1 MTEHDI
7 SPHRTSEHHTTTPG
21 IADTPG
27 IPGITGITD
36 TPGIAAT
43 RGVADDGELRAR
55 ALKRLKDKRD
65 LKAHLL
71 AYVTVNLLLVGI
83 WAAAGGGFF
92 WPVFPILGWGIGVA
106 FHVWDV
112 VSPEPGPREVEAEME
127 RLRTRGR

>member
-1 MTEHDI
+1 VITMTEHDI

-27 IPGITGITD
+27 IPGI
-36 TPGIAAT
+36 PGIAAT
-43 RGVADDGELRAR
+43 RGVADDSELRAR

-106 FHVWDV
+106 FHIWDV

>member
-1 MTEHDI
+1 VITMTEHNI
-7 SPHRTSEHHTTTPG
+7 SPHQISEQDTTSP
-21 IADTPG
+21 
-27 IPGITGITD
+27 
-36 TPGIAAT
+36 
-43 RGVADDGELRAR
+43 RVADDNELRTR

-83 WAAAGGGFF
+83 WAAAGGVFF
-92 WPVFPILGWGIGVA
+92 WPFFPILGWGIGVA

>member
-7 SPHRTSEHHTTTPG
+7 SPRRTSEHPTTTPG

-27 IPGITGITD
+27 I
-36 TPGIAAT
+36 PGIAAT

-92 WPVFPILGWGIGVA
+92 WPVFPILGW
-106 FHVWDV
+106 
-112 VSPEPGPREVEAEME
+112 
-127 RLRTRGR
+127 